1 MENFLMIAAGLA
13 GLFFGGEWLVKGS
26 SRLARSFGISA
37 LIIGLTIVAIG
48 TSTPELIVSVDAA
61 LRGSSDISVGNIIG
75 SNIANIGLILG
86 IAGLISP
93 MVVKTS
99 LVRREIPIMVG
110 VTLLLLLLVGDGTIS
125 QGDGLL
131 LLVGMVAFISLLIYA
146 EQRASAAEQALE
158 AGVEAELEAEI
169 DGNITAKQRPR
180 EALRVVLGIALLVV
194 GARLTVAG
202 AVALAR
208 GIGVSELV
216 IGITLVAVGTSLPE
230 LATSVVAAFRGE
242 ADISIGNVVGSNIAN
257 ILLILGVTSVI
268 SPVSVAPQIIR
279 LDIWVALGFAL
290 VLFPFALNQKL
301 TRWEAGVL
309 LAVYIGYILVTFSGM
324 VA

>member
-48 TSTPELIVSVDAA
+48 TSMPELIVSTDAA
-61 LRGSSDISVGNIIG
+61 LRGSSDISVGNVIG

-110 VTLLLLLLVGDGTIS
+110 VTLLLLLLVGDGTVS

-146 EQRASAAEQALE
+146 EQRASQAEQALE
-158 AGVEAELEAEI
+158 AGVEAELEREI
-169 DGNITAKQRPR
+169 DGEVTPKQRPR

-194 GARLTVAG
+194 GARLTVDG

-309 LAVYIGYILVTFSGM
+309 LAVYVGYILVTFSGM

>member
-1 MENFLMIAAGLA
+1 MIAAGLA

-48 TSTPELIVSVDAA
+48 TSMPELIVSTDAA
-61 LRGSSDISVGNIIG
+61 LRGSSDISVGNVIG

-146 EQRASAAEQALE
+146 EQRASQAEQALE
-158 AGVEAELEAEI
+158 AGVEAELEREI
-169 DGNITAKQRPR
+169 DGEVTPKQRPR

-194 GARLTVAG
+194 GARLTVDG

-309 LAVYIGYILVTFSGM
+309 LAVYVGYILVTFSGM

>member
-1 MENFLMIAAGLA
+1 MIAAGLA

-48 TSTPELIVSVDAA
+48 TSMPELIVSTDAA
-61 LRGSSDISVGNIIG
+61 LRGSSDISVGNVIG

-86 IAGLISP
+86 LAGLISP

-110 VTLLLLLLVGDGTIS
+110 VTLLLLLLIGDGQIS
-125 QGDGLL
+125 QVDGLL
-131 LLVGMVAFISLLIYA
+131 LLVGMVAFLSLLIYA
-146 EQRASAAEQALE
+146 EQRASQAEQVLE
-158 AGVEAELEAEI
+158 AGVEAELEREI
-169 DGNITAKQRPR
+169 DGEITAKQRPR
-180 EALRVVLGIALLVV
+180 EALRVLLGIALLVV
-194 GARLTVAG
+194 GARLTVDG

-230 LATSVVAAFRGE
+230 LATSVVAAIRGE

-257 ILLILGVTSVI
+257 ILLILGLTSVI
-268 SPVSVAPQIIR
+268 SPVTVAPQIIR

-309 LAVYIGYILVTFSGM
+309 LAVYVGYILVTFSGI

>member
-1 MENFLMIAAGLA
+1 MIAAGLA

-194 GARLTVAG
+194 GARLTVDG

>member
-158 AGVEAELEAEI
+158 AGVEAELEREI
-169 DGNITAKQRPR
+169 DGEVTPKQRPR

-194 GARLTVAG
+194 GARLTVDG

-301 TRWEAGVL
+301 VRWEAGVL

>member
-48 TSTPELIVSVDAA
+48 TSMPELIVSTDAA
-61 LRGSSDISVGNIIG
+61 LRGSSDISVGNVIG

-146 EQRASAAEQALE
+146 EQRASTAEQALE

-194 GARLTVAG
+194 GARLTVDG

-309 LAVYIGYILVTFSGM
+309 LAVYVGYILVTFSGM

>member
-194 GARLTVAG
+194 GARLTVDG

>member
-48 TSTPELIVSVDAA
+48 TSMPELIVSTDAA
-61 LRGSSDISVGNIIG
+61 LRGSSDISVGNVIG

-146 EQRASAAEQALE
+146 EQRASQAEQALE
-158 AGVEAELEAEI
+158 AGVEAELEREI
-169 DGNITAKQRPR
+169 DGEVTPKQRPR

-194 GARLTVAG
+194 GARLTVDG

-309 LAVYIGYILVTFSGM
+309 LAVYVGYILVTFSGM

>member
-48 TSTPELIVSVDAA
+48 TSMPELIVSTDAA
-61 LRGSSDISVGNIIG
+61 LRGSSDISVGNVIG

-86 IAGLISP
+86 LAGLISP

-110 VTLLLLLLVGDGTIS
+110 VTLLLLLLIGDGQIS
-125 QGDGLL
+125 QVDGLL
-131 LLVGMVAFISLLIYA
+131 LLVGMVAFLSLLIYA
-146 EQRASAAEQALE
+146 EQRASQAEQVLE
-158 AGVEAELEAEI
+158 AGVEAELEREI
-169 DGNITAKQRPR
+169 DGEITAKQRPR
-180 EALRVVLGIALLVV
+180 EALRVLLGIALLVV
-194 GARLTVAG
+194 GARLTVDG

-230 LATSVVAAFRGE
+230 LATSVVAAIRGE

-257 ILLILGVTSVI
+257 ILLILGLTSVI
-268 SPVSVAPQIIR
+268 SPVTVAPQIIR

-309 LAVYIGYILVTFSGM
+309 LAVYVGYILVTFSGI

>member
-48 TSTPELIVSVDAA
+48 TSMPELIVSTDAA
-61 LRGSSDISVGNIIG
+61 LRGSSDISVGNVIG

-86 IAGLISP
+86 LAGLISP

-110 VTLLLLLLVGDGTIS
+110 VTLLLLLLIGDGQIS
-125 QGDGLL
+125 QVDGLL
-131 LLVGMVAFISLLIYA
+131 LLVGMVAFLSLLIYV
-146 EQRASAAEQALE
+146 EQRASTAEQVLE
-158 AGVEAELEAEI
+158 AGVEAELEREI
-169 DGNITAKQRPR
+169 DGAITAKQRPR
-180 EALRVVLGIALLVV
+180 EALRVLLGIALLVV
-194 GARLTVAG
+194 GARLTVDG

-230 LATSVVAAFRGE
+230 LATSVVAAIRGE

-257 ILLILGVTSVI
+257 ILLILGLTSVI
-268 SPVSVAPQIIR
+268 SPVTVAPQIIR

-309 LAVYIGYILVTFSGM
+309 LAVYVGYILVTFSGI

>member
-48 TSTPELIVSVDAA
+48 TSMPELIVSTDAA
-61 LRGSSDISVGNIIG
+61 LRGSSDISVGNVIG

-194 GARLTVAG
+194 GARLTVDG

-309 LAVYIGYILVTFSGM
+309 LAVYVGYILVTFSGM

>member
-48 TSTPELIVSVDAA
+48 TSMPELIVSTDAA
-61 LRGSSDISVGNIIG
+61 LRGSSDISVGNVIG

-146 EQRASAAEQALE
+146 EQRASTAEQALE
-158 AGVEAELEAEI
+158 AGVEAELEREI
-169 DGNITAKQRPR
+169 DGEVTPKQRPR

-194 GARLTVAG
+194 GARLTVDG

-230 LATSVVAAFRGE
+230 LATSVVAAFRRE

-309 LAVYIGYILVTFSGM
+309 LAVYVGYILVTFSGM

>member
-1 MENFLMIAAGLA
+1 MENFLMIAVGLA

-48 TSTPELIVSVDAA
+48 TSMPELIVSVDAA

-86 IAGLISP
+86 VAGLISP

-110 VTLLLLLLVGDGTIS
+110 VTLLLLLLVGDGEIS
-125 QGDGLL
+125 QGDGIL
-131 LLVGMVAFISLLIYA
+131 LLVGMVAFISLLIYS
-146 EQRASAAEQALE
+146 EQRASQAEQALE
-158 AGVEAELEAEI
+158 AGVEAELEREI
-169 DGNITAKQRPR
+169 DGEITAKQRPR
-180 EALRVVLGIALLVV
+180 EALRVLLGIALLVL
-194 GARLTVAG
+194 GARLTVDG

-230 LATSVVAAFRGE
+230 LATSVVAAFRRE

-268 SPVSVAPQIIR
+268 RPIEVAPQVIR

-309 LAVYIGYILVTFSGM
+309 LAVYISYILVTFSGM